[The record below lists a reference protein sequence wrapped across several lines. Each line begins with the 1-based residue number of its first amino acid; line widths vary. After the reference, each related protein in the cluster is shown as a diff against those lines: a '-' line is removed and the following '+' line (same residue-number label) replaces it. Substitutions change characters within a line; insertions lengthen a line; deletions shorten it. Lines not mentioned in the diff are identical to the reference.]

1 MASDG
6 SKEKITIVDL
16 FAGLGGFH
24 LGLSQVD
31 EWNVEC
37 VFASELD
44 PDLGRLYLKNFDHP
58 EARFSNDVTDTRR
71 VSKSTLEKMGAINAE
86 ILCAGFPCQ
95 PFSKAGQQKGL
106 ECERNGNL
114 FELGVKRLIQIVN
127 PRLLLL
133 ENVPN
138 LERHDEGRTWK
149 TIQKELSQ
157 IGYEVTH
164 KILSPTQFGVPQVR
178 RRMFIVGWKKGDP
191 FGDYFDWPNVLQP
204 RQVKKLTV
212 RSVVD
217 PSIHQRNTLPEHYN
231 EALDLWSEFLDA
243 IGPHAELPCPL
254 WGMEFGATY
263 NFETHSSQPGRCHFR
278 NKKYGKVQGAFGSL
292 LWSSGKEPESRQDFF
307 LNIPSYA
314 HGTKAFPEWKKKFIR
329 QSREMYKRVQK
340 DLPSQWVERIKNLPP
355 SLQKLEWNCGDS
367 VRDISEHMVQ
377 FRASGVRIKRASATP
392 ALVTMASQIP
402 VLGKERRFLDTN
414 EASKLQGMESINLA
428 DLKDSQ
434 AYKALGNAV
443 CAQVVEAV
451 GRQMNLARSSKF
463 CANTQLELKLQAS
476 SQEGATQANKIST

>member
-1 MASDG
+1 MAPDG

-31 EWNVEC
+31 GWDVEC

-149 TIQKELSQ
+149 TIQEELGQ

-191 FGDYFDWPNVLQP
+191 FGDYFDWPDVLRLDQI
-204 RQVKKLTV
+204 KKLTV
-212 RSVVD
+212 RSIVD
-217 PSIHQRNTLPEHYN
+217 SSIRQRNTLPEHYN
-231 EALDLWSEFLDA
+231 EALNLWSEFLDA
-243 IGPHAELPCPL
+243 IGPHAELPSPL

-263 NFETHSSQPGRCHFR
+263 DFETIGSQPRNCQLR
-278 NKKYGKVQGAFGSL
+278 NKKYRKVRGAFGSL
-292 LWSSGKEPESRQDFF
+292 LWSSGKEPESRRDF
-307 LNIPSYA
+307 LRNIPGYA
-314 HGTKAFPEWKKKFIR
+314 HGRSAFPEWKKKFIR
-329 QSREMYKRVQK
+329 QSREVYTRVRK
-340 DLPSQWVERIKNLPP
+340 DLPSQWVKRIKKLPP
-355 SLQKLEWNCGDS
+355 SLQKFEWNCGDS
-367 VRDISEHMVQ
+367 VRDISKHLVQ
-377 FRASGVRIKRASATP
+377 FRASGVRIKRANATP

-402 VLGKERRFLDTN
+402 VLGKERRFLTV
-414 EASKLQGMESINLA
+414 EECARLQGVQSLEFG
-428 DLKDSQ
+428 DLKEVQ
-434 AYKALGNAV
+434 IHKALGNAV
-443 CAQVVEAV
+443 CVEVITSV
-451 GRQMNLARSSKF
+451 GRQIARARKSKLPRPGSQAEIKHLLAPKRIGSR
-463 CANTQLELKLQAS
+463 
-476 SQEGATQANKIST
+476 